1 MLSSFVQG
9 QPDRHYVTCMCRSAR
24 EKCVYSSSATECYML
39 KNCKRSPVTRLTPAQ
54 GEIVTRGTPGD
65 TYYWEGNE
73 LTPSINCPILLKS
86 LNVETARGYRFNPSI
101 PIYFSRT
108 TQLQPPNDCGWQ
120 YLYRLFIAL
129 NGRIPGPDL
138 VVTEGQIVV
147 VKVTNKL
154 TSEGITIHWHGIH
167 QRKSPRMDGVT

>member
-1 MLSSFVQG
+1 M
-9 QPDRHYVTCMCRSAR
+9 D
-24 EKCVYSSSATECYML
+24 
-39 KNCKRSPVTRLTPAQ
+39 
-54 GEIVTRGTPGD
+54 IV
-65 TYYWEGNE
+65 
-73 LTPSINCPILLKS
+73 LIL
-86 LNVETARGYRFNPSI
+86 
-101 PIYFSRT
+101 YFSRT

-120 YLYRLFIAL
+120 YLYRLFITL

-167 QRKSPRMDGVT
+167 QRKSPRMDGVAFILQPPIVPGAEFTYIFA